1 MDRGKATE
9 GQKIAKITPAYNKC
23 GGTQGC
29 HRSRRHEMRV
39 KFFRD
44 SKKHDPYEWFQPK
57 YKRIVSEALK
67 KKESGGDEEGYDPT
81 LPKHRI
87 RFVR

>member
-9 GQKIAKITPAYNKC
+9 GQKLAKITPAYNKC
-23 GGTQGC
+23 GGTEGC

-39 KFFRD
+39 KFFRN
-44 SKKHDPYEWFQPK
+44 SKEHDPYEWFQPK

-67 KKESGGDEEGYDPT
+67 QGKSGINNETSST
-81 LPKHRI
+81 LPKHNI
-87 RFVR
+87 KFVR

>member
-23 GGTQGC
+23 GGTAGC

-44 SKKHDPYEWFQPK
+44 SKEHDPYEWFKPK
-57 YKRIVSEALK
+57 YKRIVSEALEK
-67 KKESGGDEEGYDPT
+67 MDSGSGEEIDLT
-81 LPKHRI
+81 KPKHNI